1 MMPNLSAHLVSQ
13 LTTSCPLGY
22 APTTVGPKTLVKYV
36 QDEKVNLT
44 TESRLPPLLLVKVGE
59 FYESF
64 GFDAGILIAHG
75 GLNSMGGK
83 LRAGMPLGNIQ
94 SVVDRL
100 FQSWPGKGAESLEI
114 AVYEEFGFNETGT
127 GLKNRKLQQILR
139 KGEEEYFFNLHMGE
153 GSSTMNEGV
162 RVVLVKERLTKSQ
175 KSFDL
180 YEVEPYISRCSVS
193 SSLPLS
199 SLLSLINS
207 GSVYKDTV
215 YFDGGDLPSWAG
227 DFEVERVTGGRG
239 MIENVGVK
247 LFGDKWMGVKVSQKC
262 TQRSLKPLNF
272 ETAKEIGVVRDHRIA
287 SLVEAVIGDEK
298 GYAAEYVRDMLLR
311 HKGVEVGGG
320 FRNIVKWLSNTKES
334 LPERRV
340 IDVKRVIR
348 WIREGECSRRGFL
361 DLRECVERAG
371 VWEEFCGREGVAGD
385 LGKVVEYDTAGEG
398 GRVKSLSEVREKLLD
413 LIDGTVASDEDGF
426 VEAVE
431 EDVKGKGKMEQ
442 TATKVNNFF
451 IRNDRTWQ
459 GRVKDDATEGVR
471 ESVRRVEVRRRVR

>member
-1 MMPNLSAHLVSQ
+1 
-13 LTTSCPLGY
+13 
-22 APTTVGPKTLVKYV
+22 
-36 QDEKVNLT
+36 
-44 TESRLPPLLLVKVGE
+44 
-59 FYESF
+59 
-64 GFDAGILIAHG
+64 
-75 GLNSMGGK
+75 
-83 LRAGMPLGNIQ
+83 
-94 SVVDRL
+94 
-100 FQSWPGKGAESLEI
+100 
-114 AVYEEFGFNETGT
+114 
-127 GLKNRKLQQILR
+127 
-139 KGEEEYFFNLHMGE
+139 
-153 GSSTMNEGV
+153 
-162 RVVLVKERLTKSQ
+162 
-175 KSFDL
+175 
-180 YEVEPYISRCSVS
+180 
-193 SSLPLS
+193 
-199 SLLSLINS
+199 
-207 GSVYKDTV
+207 
-215 YFDGGDLPSWAG
+215 
-227 DFEVERVTGGRG
+227 
-239 MIENVGVK
+239 
-247 LFGDKWMGVKVSQKC
+247 
-262 TQRSLKPLNF
+262 
-272 ETAKEIGVVRDHRIA
+272 
-287 SLVEAVIGDEK
+287 
-298 GYAAEYVRDMLLR
+298 MLLR